1 MNTIISGTTTKMGL
15 SKEKI
20 VQPGAWAI
28 IWCKTSGSLLMAKRS
43 AKANSGGVWNFFG
56 GRIDNKEDPR
66 DALVRELNEEAG
78 LSIKAKKLIKIK
90 RLEAT
95 KSSSRKSAKSRDLH
109 FYLLTV
115 DKELAPRLNHEHSTF
130 SWFKQNKLPQRFN
143 GPTSLAID
151 SGVLEKARA
160 RH

>member
-1 MNTIISGTTTKMGL
+1 MGL

-28 IWCKTSGSLLMAKRS
+28 IWCKASRSLLMAKRS
-43 AKANSGGVWNFFG
+43 SKVHSGGVWNFFG
-56 GRIDNKEDPR
+56 GRIDSKEDPR
-66 DALVRELNEEAG
+66 EALVRELSEEAG
-78 LSIKAKKLIKIK
+78 LLVKAKNLVKLK

-95 KSSSRKSAKSRDLH
+95 KGTSRKNAKSRDLH

-115 DKELAPRLNHEHSTF
+115 DKELAPRLNHEHSSF
-130 SWFKQNKLPQRFN
+130 SWFKENKLPQRFN
-143 GPTSLAID
+143 RPTSLAID
-151 SGVLEKARA
+151 SGVLARARA